1 MINHKSKIEYTT
13 SQSRTSRWL
22 APYKIC
28 KIILWQCHFKS
39 THTNDFTSEEIFV
52 YNQEKDD
59 IVEHLFLLRIL
70 IKFFIREG
78 KKYNLKR
85 LKKNRVGLP
94 KIFIVCDMVKYLRKC
109 LSLVYEYNQEKGDI
123 EAQLFLLVRAIKTCC
138 KIVSHLMPTMLKYE
152 KCSPLLELEF

>member
-1 MINHKSKIEYTT
+1 MVENTSALFLLIRGPGGVLFLYLSEKLSNDSALTKTSGKSRTLCSMEPPAQHWLTQRKVTASFFSANDKSKIEYTT

-28 KIILWQCHFKS
+28 KIILWQCHFKY

-78 KKYNLKR
+78 KN
-85 LKKNRVGLP
+85 
-94 KIFIVCDMVKYLRKC
+94 I
-109 LSLVYEYNQEKGDI
+109 
-123 EAQLFLLVRAIKTCC
+123 T
-138 KIVSHLMPTMLKYE
+138 
-152 KCSPLLELEF
+152 